1 MGDDAHATESWNS
14 LMSVHAPVEAKPP
27 SGVARYIPILQWLP
41 KYQGN
46 YLGHDAIAGL
56 TVWALLVP
64 EAVAYAA
71 VAGVPPQY
79 GLYAAVLAGVG
90 YMIFGG
96 SRHLFFGPD
105 AAPAAVSAGVVVGVV
120 GASAST
126 AKYVSATAVLA
137 LLVGILFVLFW
148 LLRLGWIAKFF
159 AQPVLTGFIFGL
171 GWFIA
176 VSQLPKLVG
185 LHKPSG
191 DTVVILVKT
200 IGHIGQWNGVTV
212 LVGVIALAALF
223 AMAKFMPKLP
233 AAIIVVILG
242 ILAVDLLDLHTKH
255 GVKIVG
261 TVPTGFHFMS
271 WSLLSWHDV
280 YALLPGALAL
290 LLVAFSQSVAVA
302 KTYADKYHEPFD
314 PNQELLGYGAGNL
327 GAGAL
332 QGFATCGSL
341 SKSAVAEQAGAKTPA
356 SLGVTSVFILLTVL
370 FLAGLF
376 KNLPETVLAA
386 VIIHAVSGSM
396 SPAKLTR
403 LWRANR
409 EEFGLAAAAAAG
421 VILINVLPGIL
432 VGVLASFWL
441 LIRRLD
447 HPRITLMGRS
457 PDSHYY
463 ASLTPGGNGDGEVR
477 SVPGVLIYRFEAP
490 LVFTNGD
497 RFTDDLLSRVDKA
510 DPRPGTVVIDCDA
523 IPETDTTASDALRKV
538 HSTLTRAH
546 IRLLLARPNAA
557 VVDYWK
563 HDGVLSDLGQNAVFP
578 TVREAVNAASETAVK
593 DGKAEAT
600 TET

>member
-1 MGDDAHATESWNS
+1 
-14 LMSVHAPVEAKPP
+14 MSEEPTSKSTRSQGAHAPVEAEPP

-41 KYQGN
+41 KYKGS
-46 YLGHDAIAGL
+46 YLGHDVIAGL

-79 GLYAAVLAGVG
+79 GLYAGVLAGVA

-105 AAPAAVSAGVVVGVV
+105 AAPAAVSAGVVAGVV

-126 AKYVSATAVLA
+126 KYIAATAVLA
-137 LLVGILFVLFW
+137 LLVGVLFVVFW

-212 LVGVIALAALF
+212 LVGVIALAAMF
-223 AMAKFMPKLP
+223 ALSKFVPKLP

-242 ILAVDLLDLHTKH
+242 ILAVNLFDLHTKH

-261 TVPTGFHFMS
+261 PLPTGFHFVS
-271 WSLLSWHDV
+271 FSQLSLHDV

-290 LLVAFSQSVAVA
+290 LLVGFSQSVALA

-327 GAGAL
+327 AAGAL
-332 QGFATCGSL
+332 QGFATTGSL
-341 SKSAVAEQAGAKTPA
+341 SKSALAEGAGAKTPA
-356 SLGVTSVFILLTVL
+356 TLGVTSVFVLLTVL
-370 FLAGLF
+370 FLTGLF
-376 KNLPETVLAA
+376 KNLPETVLGAI
-386 VIIHAVSGSM
+386 IIHAVSGSM
-396 SPAKLTR
+396 SPAKLRR

-421 VILINVLPGIL
+421 VILINVLPGI
-432 VGVLASFWL
+432 VIGVLASFWL

-457 PDSHYY
+457 PDSQYY

-477 SVPGVLIYRFEAP
+477 PVPGVLIYRFEAP
-490 LVFTNGD
+490 LVFTNDD

-510 DPRPGTVVIDCDA
+510 DPRPGTVVVDCDA

-538 HSTLTRAH
+538 HDTLTRAH
-546 IRLLLARPNAA
+546 IRLLLARPNAT

-563 HDGVLSDLGQNAVFP
+563 HDGVLSDLGPDAVFP
-578 TVREAVNAASETAVK
+578 TVREAVNAASRAAVK
-593 DGKAEAT
+593 DGKAEAGR
-600 TET
+600 